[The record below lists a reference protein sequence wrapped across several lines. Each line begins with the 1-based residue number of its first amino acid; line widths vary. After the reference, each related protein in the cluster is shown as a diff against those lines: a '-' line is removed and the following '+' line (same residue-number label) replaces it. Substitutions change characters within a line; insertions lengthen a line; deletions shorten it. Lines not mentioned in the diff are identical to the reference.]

1 MDDYDRAIAA
11 LESLMKTRPGSPEI
25 ATAQTLL
32 PEWKR
37 RRRVVEEAKE
47 P

>member
-1 MDDYDRAIAA
+1 MEDYDRAIAT
-11 LESLMKTRPGSPEI
+11 LEGVIKTQPGTPEI
-25 ATAQTLL
+25 SIAQTLL

-37 RRRVVEEAKE
+37 RRSAALEAKQ